1 MIQSGVQLM
10 ALSEKNQ
17 SAKYIEHST
26 FCVKRNNWKNTCFWL
41 IFFAKE
47 TLEGYTRKGEDG
59 ENGMGGDRRMSDR
72 NSLQPSHRRFEH
84 QNK

>member
-1 MIQSGVQLM
+1 MFL
-10 ALSEKNQ
+10 A
-17 SAKYIEHST
+17 Y
-26 FCVKRNNWKNTCFWL
+26 
-41 IFFAKE
+41 FFAKE
-47 TLEGYTRKGEDG
+47 TLEGYPRKYEDG